1 MDLGFES
8 GLAWIAMDA
17 EARFDHAGGFR
28 LPRPARQGPGLVMS
42 KQAPILGQTAVG
54 RTLFLAGA
62 SFGSAAGTAALQR
75 PHRAGG
81 PAGAAEAGKAT
92 PV

>member
-1 MDLGFES
+1 
-8 GLAWIAMDA
+8 
-17 EARFDHAGGFR
+17 
-28 LPRPARQGPGLVMS
+28 MS
-42 KQAPILGQTAVG
+42 KQSPTLGQTGGG

-62 SFGSAAGTAALQR
+62 SFGGVAGAAALQC
-75 PHRAGG
+75 PHRGGG